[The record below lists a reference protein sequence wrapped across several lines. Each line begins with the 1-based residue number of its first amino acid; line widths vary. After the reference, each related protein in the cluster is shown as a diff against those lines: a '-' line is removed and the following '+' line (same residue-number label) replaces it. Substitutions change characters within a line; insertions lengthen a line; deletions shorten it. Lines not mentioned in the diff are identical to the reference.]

1 MTRVPASSKAEAPP
15 AAASSHDR
23 ILQAAKI
30 LFAGKGY
37 GNTSTVAIA
46 RLAGTSESQ
55 LMKHFGSKEGLLDA
69 IFEQAWQKMNWGVRQ
84 AIQGLPSP
92 ADKLSALV
100 GLMIT
105 ALEKDPELKL
115 LMLLEGRRIRK
126 EGHMVLLTQGFQ
138 EFVRLL
144 DGVLRE
150 MRAAGQLR
158 AETHPEAVRS
168 ALMGA
173 LEGLMR
179 DQLLA
184 HRIGFPARYNN
195 KQLRQTFETLLASF
209 IVSEAHPSS

>member
-1 MTRVPASSKAEAPP
+1 MTRVPASSKAAAPP

>member
-15 AAASSHDR
+15 TAASSHDR

-84 AIQGLPSP
+84 ALQGLPSP